1 MLDKQ
6 IELVFATNNQHKL
19 REVQE
24 LLGNHFKVLSLSE
37 IGINVDIPE
46 DFDTLQENAL
56 QKAQYIYNR
65 TGHSCFAD
73 DTGLEVDTLNGE
85 PGVFSARYAGESK
98 SSKDNI
104 KKLLANLEGVKNRK
118 ARFRTVIALIFDK
131 QEYLFEG
138 EVWGTIIETE
148 QGSDGFG
155 YDPVFLP
162 DGYDN
167 TFAQMPLELKN
178 RISHR
183 GIAVSKL
190 ITFLKSR

>member
-37 IGINVDIPE
+37 IGVDVDIPE

-73 DTGLEVDTLNGE
+73 DTGLEVDALNGE
-85 PGVFSARYAGESK
+85 PGVYSARYAGESK

-104 KKLLANLEGVKNRK
+104 KKLLANLEGVKNRN

-138 EVWGTIIETE
+138 EVKGTIIDDE

-155 YDPVFLP
+155 YDPIFLP
-162 DGYDN
+162 NGYN
-167 TFAQMPLELKN
+167 QTFAQMPLELKN

-183 GIAVSKL
+183 GIAVLKL

>member
-73 DTGLEVDTLNGE
+73 DTGLEVDALNGE

>member
-6 IELVFATNNQHKL
+6 IELVFAINNQHKL

-73 DTGLEVDTLNGE
+73 DTGLEVDALNGE

>member
-37 IGINVDIPE
+37 IGIDVDIPE

-73 DTGLEVDTLNGE
+73 DTGLEVDALNSE

>member
-6 IELVFATNNQHKL
+6 IELVFATNNQHKH

-73 DTGLEVDTLNGE
+73 DTGLEVDALNGE

>member
-1 MLDKQ
+1 MQDKQ

-19 REVQE
+19 KEVQE

-46 DFDTLQENAL
+46 DFETLQENAL
-56 QKAQYIYNR
+56 QKAQFIYNR
-65 TGHSCFAD
+65 TGYSCFAD
-73 DTGLEVDTLNGE
+73 DTGLEVDALNGE

-98 SSKDNI
+98 SAKDNI
-104 KKLLANLEGVKNRK
+104 KKLLANLVGVKNRK

-138 EVWGTIIETE
+138 EVVGTIIETE

-155 YDPVFLP
+155 YDPIFLP
-162 DGYDN
+162 NGYDL

-178 RISHR
+178 KISHR

-190 ITFLKSR
+190 ISFLKSR

>member
-73 DTGLEVDTLNGE
+73 DTGLEVDALNGE

-162 DGYDN
+162 DSYDN